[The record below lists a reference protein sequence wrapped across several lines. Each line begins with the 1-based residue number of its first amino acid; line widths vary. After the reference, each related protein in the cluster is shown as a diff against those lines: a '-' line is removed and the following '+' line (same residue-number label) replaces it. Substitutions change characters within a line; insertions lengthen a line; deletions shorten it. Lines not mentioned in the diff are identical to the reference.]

1 MFNKLFKSQY
11 IYIILLG
18 VILFW
23 ITHGCMYRENFMNE
37 YFDAEET
44 KKINEMTDLINKNS
58 EDIHSLQTD
67 FVTVGKKME
76 AQGQQAAAAQASL
89 QSITNTGVNKVMPL

>member
-23 ITHGCMYRENFMNE
+23 VTHRCMYRESFMNE
-37 YFDAEET
+37 YFDDEET
-44 KKINEMTDLINKNS
+44 KKINEMTDSINKNS
-58 EDIHSLQTD
+58 QDIHALQTD
-67 FVTVGKKME
+67 FVNVGKKME
-76 AQGQQAAAAQASL
+76 TQSQQAAAAQASL
-89 QSITNTGVNKVMPL
+89 QSLNTGVNNVMPL